1 MSELSPESRSLLAS
15 LAGAH
20 DPPDDAP
27 ARIRA
32 AITTRLAAPP
42 PPRRWPWAAGVSVAI
57 GVLAA
62 ALSRRPA
69 PAQTPVTSVPAVVV
83 TAAPPLRATV
93 ASTRPAAVVEPPP
106 AVAPAPTPRRP
117 AVTAEDPMLAELRA
131 VQTAQR
137 ALARRDGPTALR
149 TLAALDRTQP
159 QGNLREER
167 DALRV
172 LALCAAG
179 RADDARAAADV
190 FLTRHPGS
198 PQAARVRGAC
208 R

>member
-1 MSELSPESRSLLAS
+1 
-15 LAGAH
+15 
-20 DPPDDAP
+20 
-27 ARIRA
+27 
-32 AITTRLAAPP
+32 
-42 PPRRWPWAAGVSVAI
+42 
-57 GVLAA
+57 
-62 ALSRRPA
+62 
-69 PAQTPVTSVPAVVV
+69 
-83 TAAPPLRATV
+83 
-93 ASTRPAAVVEPPP
+93 
-106 AVAPAPTPRRP
+106 
-117 AVTAEDPMLAELRA
+117 MLAELRA

-137 ALARRDGPTALR
+137 ALARHDGPAALR
-149 TLAALDRTQP
+149 ALASLDRAQP

-172 LALCAAG
+172 LALCEAG